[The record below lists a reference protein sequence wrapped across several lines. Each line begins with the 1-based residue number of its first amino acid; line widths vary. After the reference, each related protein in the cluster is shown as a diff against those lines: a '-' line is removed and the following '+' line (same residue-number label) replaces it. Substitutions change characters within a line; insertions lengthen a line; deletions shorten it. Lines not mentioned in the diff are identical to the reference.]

1 MTPRDLAVKV
11 AWSFLGRPYV
21 WGGDD
26 PMAGFDCSGFVI
38 EILKSAGVLSNK
50 GDWTADQLY
59 EMFKRQGK
67 YVMRP
72 FTGTLAFW
80 INFPDSSR
88 IRHVEFCLSSEFT
101 IGASGGDSKVKTELD
116 AIRKNAYIK
125 IRPLNYSDSDL
136 FGFVDPFM
144 KAISE

>member
-11 AWSFLGRPYV
+11 AWSFLGRPYI

-26 PMAGFDCSGFVI
+26 PVAGFDCSGFVI
-38 EILKSAGVLSNK
+38 EILKSAGVLPRK

-67 YVMRP
+67 YIMKP
-72 FTGTLAFW
+72 STGALAFW
-80 INFPDSSR
+80 INFPNTSR
-88 IRHVEFCLSSEFT
+88 IRHVEFCLSYDFS
-101 IGASGGDSKVKTELD
+101 IGASGGGSKIKTELD
-116 AIRKNAYIK
+116 AIRENAYIK
-125 IRPLNYSDSDL
+125 IRPLNFNDHDL

-144 KAISE
+144 KVVSE